1 MRNEVMCA
9 SPTSEVTL
17 THIRLHVVF
26 HSQRSDRATVAPHSI
41 PVMFLCT
48 HLHTLICAHTRT
60 HTHSIVMSCHVT
72 TETK

>member
-1 MRNEVMCA
+1 MRNEAMCA

-17 THIRLHVVF
+17 THIRLHEAF

-48 HLHTLICAHTRT
+48 H
-60 HTHSIVMSCHVT
+60 
-72 TETK
+72 